1 MTSTA
6 RENHISSINTL
17 LIKHGANLDRYG
29 MYHIGNY
36 KFDTRAVNLKIY
48 FGKIKIKSTPMMK
61 ITLESLEKSLKI
73 YVKEVES

>member
-6 RENHISSINTL
+6 RENHIASINSL
-17 LIKHGANLDRYG
+17 LIKYGATLDRYG

-36 KFDTRAVNLKIY
+36 KFDTRAVNLKI
-48 FGKIKIKSTPMMK
+48 FSGKTKIKSTPMMK
-61 ITLESLEKSLKI
+61 VTLESLDKSLKI